1 MPEDLRPA
9 PRLPLDTAETA
20 VIQEGVLD
28 AFISFEPGE
37 PVYQVSLLQTL
48 TPLYYPSAWD
58 REVYEKELSVIFP
71 DQPSLETVVRPV
83 LVEFNKTTP
92 RPPQFPGTG
101 EP

>member
-20 VIQEGVLD
+20 VFQEGVLD
-28 AFISFEPGE
+28 CFLAFEPGE

-48 TPLYYPSAWD
+48 TPNYYPSAWN
-58 REVYEKELSVIFP
+58 REVYEKELSVIFGNQT
-71 DQPSLETVVRPV
+71 DLEAVVRPV

-92 RPPQFPGTG
+92 RPPQFPGTST
-101 EP
+101 